1 MVSFWFQFGLDSS
14 GSFKLDGGTG
24 ELQEGPVSS
33 IRFGLC
39 LIHIYDKVID
49 YNMLSKDD
57 LISRIQ
63 IGIDYNV
70 STSKKEIKTCRS

>member
-14 GSFKLDGGTG
+14 GSFKLVGGTG
-24 ELQEGPVSS
+24 ELQEGLVSS
-33 IRFGLC
+33 IQFGLC

-70 STSKKEIKTCRS
+70 STSKKEIKTCRT